1 MLQVHAAPALA
12 QLRSNER
19 QSSQVAAAA
28 FLKFQGQKLQSS
40 ILAALSVRV
49 SEDPFKKVN
58 KMIKD
63 MIFKLQ
69 TEATDEAEHKGFCDT
84 ELATN
89 KQSRDSLS
97 AQVDELRASIEGLTA
112 KSNKL
117 ATDISSLSDQI
128 SQLDAAV
135 AEATSIRAEEKEKNT
150 ATVADA
156 SAAITAVTQAIKVL
170 KEFYAKAA
178 GATALS
184 QVAKG
189 VSDDMPQ
196 TFDKPY
202 TGMAGGGVMG
212 MLDVILSDF
221 QRLEAETT
229 DTEESSTAEFESFS
243 NDSQLNKAT
252 MSKDVEMKTAS
263 KQQADSDAATNKN
276 DLDSAQSQLDAAM
289 KYYEQL
295 KPSCV
300 DAGLSYDDRVAA
312 RNEEVQSLK
321 EALKILTP

>member
-1 MLQVHAAPALA
+1 LKLQG
-12 QLRSNER
+12 
-19 QSSQVAAAA
+19 
-28 FLKFQGQKLQSS
+28 LKQQSS
-40 ILAALSVRV
+40 ILAALAIRV

-69 TEATDEAEHKGFCDT
+69 NEATDEAEHKGFCDT

-97 AQVDELRASIEGLTA
+97 GQVDELRASIEGLTA

-135 AEATSIRAEEKEKNT
+135 AKATSIRADEKEKNT
-150 ATVADA
+150 ATIAD
-156 SAAITAVTQAIKVL
+156 SKAAITAVSQAITVL

-178 GATALS
+178 GATAFS
-184 QVAKG
+184 QFAKG
-189 VSDDMPQ
+189 VNDDMPQ

-229 DTEESSTAEFESFS
+229 NTEDSSGTEFESFS
-243 NDSQLNKAT
+243 NDSQLNKAV
-252 MSKDVEMKTAS
+252 MSKDVQMKTDA
-263 KQQADSDAATNKN
+263 KQQADSNAATDKN

-300 DAGLSYDDRVAA
+300 DAGLSYSDRVAA

>member
-1 MLQVHAAPALA
+1 
-12 QLRSNER
+12 
-19 QSSQVAAAA
+19 
-28 FLKFQGQKLQSS
+28 LKFQGQRLKSS
-40 ILAALSVRV
+40 TLAALSIRV

-69 TEATDEAEHKGFCDT
+69 NEATDEAEHKGFCDT

-97 AQVDELRASIEGLTA
+97 GEVDELTASIEGLTA

-117 ATDISSLSDQI
+117 ASDISSLTEQI

-150 ATVADA
+150 ATIADA
-156 SAAITAVTQAIKVL
+156 KAAITAVSQATTVL
-170 KEFYAKAA
+170 KDFYAKAA

-184 QVAKG
+184 QVKG
-189 VSDDMPQ
+189 VADDMPQ

-229 DTEESSTAEFESFS
+229 ETEDSSATEFTSFS
-243 NDSQLNKAT
+243 NDSELNKAT
-252 MSKDVEMKTAS
+252 MAKDVEMKTADR
-263 KQQADSDAATNKN
+263 QQTDSNTVSNKN
-276 DLDSAQSQLDAAM
+276 DLAAAQSQLDAAM

-300 DAGLSYDDRVAA
+300 DAGLSYDERVAA

-321 EALKILTP
+321 EALKILMP

>member
-1 MLQVHAAPALA
+1 
-12 QLRSNER
+12 LRSNEK
-19 QSSQVAAAA
+19 QGSQVAAAA
-28 FLKFQGQKLQSS
+28 FLKFQGQRLKSS
-40 ILAALSVRV
+40 TLAALSIRV

-69 TEATDEAEHKGFCDT
+69 NEATDEAEHKGFCDT

-97 AQVDELRASIEGLTA
+97 GEVDELTASIEGLTA

-117 ATDISSLSDQI
+117 ASDISSLTEQI

-135 AEATSIRAEEKEKNT
+135 AEATSIRSEEKKKNI
-150 ATVADA
+150 ATIADA
-156 SAAITAVTQAIKVL
+156 KAAITAVSQATTVL

-178 GATALS
+178 GATAFS

-189 VSDDMPQ
+189 VADDMPQ

-229 DTEESSTAEFESFS
+229 ETEDSGAAEFTSFS
-243 NDSQLNKAT
+243 NDSELNKAT
-252 MSKDVEMKTAS
+252 MAKDVEMKTADR
-263 KQQADSDAATNKN
+263 QQTDSNAVSSKN
-276 DLDSAQSQLDAAM
+276 DLAAAQSQLDAAM

-300 DAGLSYDDRVAA
+300 DAGLSYDERVAA